1 LADSPFVLVGGSVTH
16 ELEAVAPFDQGQP
29 SGDQVLQLD
38 GFDLAAI
45 SFTSGAFSRSLV
57 AVEFALD
64 PVGGAVEDVD
74 GRPEEIVEVGFE
86 AAVSQ
91 GEGQGVKDVRDR
103 AGDDSGF
110 GQGARIGFV
119 VEGAPAVE
127 SKFSEN
133 MESAKASSAGAAA
146 WAKREA
152 AYLEW
157 RMVISSKSSTP
168 HSIRFWQTARR

>member
-1 LADSPFVLVGGSVTH
+1 MVDHRSRARPPRLADLPFVLVGGLVAH

-29 SGDQVLQLD
+29 LGDQVLQLD

-45 SFTSGAFSRSLV
+45 LFALGALLRLLV

-86 AAVSQ
+86 AAVLQ
-91 GEGQGVKDVRDR
+91 GEGQGVEDVRDR
-103 AGDDSGF
+103 AGDDSAF
-110 GQGARIGFV
+110 GQGARIGLV

-127 SKFSEN
+127 LKLLEN
-133 MESAKASSAGAAA
+133 MVG
-146 WAKREA
+146 WG
-152 AYLEW
+152 
-157 RMVISSKSSTP
+157 
-168 HSIRFWQTARR
+168 